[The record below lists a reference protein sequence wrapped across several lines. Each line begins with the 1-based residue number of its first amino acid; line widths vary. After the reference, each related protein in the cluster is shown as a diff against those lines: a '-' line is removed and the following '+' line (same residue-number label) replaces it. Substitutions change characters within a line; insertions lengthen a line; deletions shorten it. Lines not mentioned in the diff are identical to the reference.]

1 MADSGAKKNAITQIC
16 EMADGHILHSQRAM
30 VLSMDFGLCLWIH
43 TLALSLPCWGTSFF
57 TYFMFLNCKIKVI
70 HVKSK
75 SYLCHTVVVMI
86 KQNNTQN
93 DPGTYGKSQN

>member
-1 MADSGAKKNAITQIC
+1 MV
-16 EMADGHILHSQRAM
+16 DGHILHSHRAM
-30 VLSMDFGLCLWIH
+30 VLSMDFGLCLWSH
-43 TLALSLPCWGTSFF
+43 TLALSLPCLGTNFF
-57 TYFMFLNCKIKVI
+57 TCFMFLNRKIKVI

-75 SYLCHTVVVMI
+75 SYLRHTVVMI